1 VSRNELPVDGDWA
14 AVHTAVRRRM
24 LALGLSTAGLS
35 RESGV
40 SETTIRYLR
49 RPEKRQRSTL
59 VALAAAL
66 GCQHD
71 YLVSV
76 LAGAAESGDPDAGP
90 PPGLDAR
97 SPETAAVQVLP
108 VQAMLDG
115 LAVTLQVVDGRME
128 MIFRRQE

>member
-1 VSRNELPVDGDWA
+1 MSRNELPVDGNWE
-14 AVHTAVRRRM
+14 AVHAAVRRLMR
-24 LALGLSTAGLS
+24 GLDMSTARLS

-71 YLVSV
+71 YLVDV
-76 LAGAAESGDPDAGP
+76 LVGEADPGEAA
-90 PPGLDAR
+90 PGTPSR
-97 SPETAAVQVLP
+97 PSEKSLP
-108 VQAMLDG
+108 MKDMLDG
-115 LAVTLQVVDGRME
+115 LGVTLQVMEGKME
-128 MIFRRQE
+128 MIFRRQ